1 MLSALLLPFAYS
13 PARVTPP
20 IIGGQG
26 DFTYQYDAGKLQP
39 PPGASIVNAHGLVT
53 DAAGNIILAYEN
65 DGKSDFNCLIRWAPD
80 GTGAEFLTGGGRALC
95 DGTPHGLTVASENG
109 TEFLYHANN
118 DQKLTKTTLDGTIV
132 WQRTG
137 NFGQDPSLPYR
148 PTWFAVPPASRYIYL
163 CDGYGSNNVYPFD
176 RYTGAWARV
185 TYGGKGGMTEH
196 GKFSTNHGCT
206 YDPRAGMIAV
216 SDRANHRLEYLRFD
230 PALPDGLA
238 YDHTV
243 DMRPGMGG
251 ATLPCNLRAYPA
263 QEGRAISPALD
274 GPVAVLDAHD
284 AVVSVVNV
292 SVLLAAE
299 QHKHPHD
306 AIFLANGDMAVA
318 TWAPGRL
325 SYWMRLHPPAAP
337 LR

>member
-1 MLSALLLPFAYS
+1 
-13 PARVTPP
+13 
-20 IIGGQG
+20 
-26 DFTYQYDAGKLQP
+26 
-39 PPGASIVNAHGLVT
+39 
-53 DAAGNIILAYEN
+53 
-65 DGKSDFNCLIRWAPD
+65 
-80 GTGAEFLTGGGRALC
+80 
-95 DGTPHGLTVASENG
+95 
-109 TEFLYHANN
+109 
-118 DQKLTKTTLDGTIV
+118 
-132 WQRTG
+132 
-137 NFGQDPSLPYR
+137 
-148 PTWFAVPPASRYIYL
+148 
-163 CDGYGSNNVYPFD
+163 
-176 RYTGAWARV
+176 
-185 TYGGKGGMTEH
+185 MTEH

-230 PALPDGLA
+230 PASPAGLA

-274 GPVAVLDAHD
+274 GPVAVLDARD

-306 AIFLANGDMAVA
+306 AIFLPNGDMVVA
-318 TWAPGRL
+318 TWAPGRV
-325 SYWMRLHPPAAP
+325 SYWKKLP
-337 LR
+337 